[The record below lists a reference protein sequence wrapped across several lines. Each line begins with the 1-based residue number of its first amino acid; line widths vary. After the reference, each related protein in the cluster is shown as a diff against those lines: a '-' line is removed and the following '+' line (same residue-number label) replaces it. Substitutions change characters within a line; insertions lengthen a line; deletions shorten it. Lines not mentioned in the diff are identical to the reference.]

1 MHRRYSDMKK
11 YFIIISLL
19 TLLII
24 FISWN
29 GHSQPPTGEE
39 VIVQFRRDAL
49 GSAHPYPVSPRIE
62 RINGVTVSLSGEL
75 LTINEEWVV
84 LKNKK
89 QKYWIP
95 RDVVLLIKVEE

>member
-24 FISWN
+24 FISRD
-29 GHSQPPTGEE
+29 GSSQPPTGEY

-49 GSAHPYPVSPRIE
+49 GSANARPISPTTGSN
-62 RINGVTVSLSGEL
+62 NGARVFLGGKL
-75 LTINEEWVV
+75 LTVNEEWIV
-84 LKNKK
+84 LEHEK
-89 QKYWIP
+89 QEHWIP
-95 RDVVLLIKVEE
+95 KDVVLLIAVTQ